1 MKEAVAHKDCFAN
14 LQSPIDADSA
24 AIVKYEH
31 IGGVRGEI
39 AEILVTKDYNNNLYS
54 IKLKTFS
61 FEKYYN
67 TPIATSLLNHF
78 NK

>member
-31 IGGVRGEI
+31 KGGVRGEI
-39 AEILVTKDYNNNLYS
+39 AEILVTNLYS

-78 NK
+78 HK

>member
-31 IGGVRGEI
+31 KGGVRGEI

-54 IKLKTFS
+54 IKFFL
-61 FEKYYN
+61 
-67 TPIATSLLNHF
+67 
-78 NK
+78 